1 VVVLRLRGRTTLG
14 ATFVKVIADYAGL
27 LADCG
32 GRLYLSGL
40 DASLLEQLSRTV
52 CLDGP
57 IRTYAATAVVG
68 ESTWAAYLDAEAWL
82 VKVQDG

>member
-1 VVVLRLRGRTTLG
+1 VVLLRLRGRTTLG

-40 DASLLEQLSRTV
+40 DASLLEQLGRTGR
-52 CLDGP
+52 LDGP